1 MARDV
6 RGDDNAG
13 SVGGDCRNCQITNE
27 RMNEVMKGCRMARGI
42 SRVEFL
48 SLTSGDGSG
57 DNRIVLVDFWA
68 PWCGPCRMLGSL
80 LDEMSGELTAS
91 GVDVVKVNV
100 DDEPELAAEC
110 GVDSI
115 PLINV
120 YRGGQMVG
128 TKKGV
133 PTRSELLKLVG
144 E

>member
-1 MARDV
+1 MAR
-6 RGDDNAG
+6 
-13 SVGGDCRNCQITNE
+13 E
-27 RMNEVMKGCRMARGI
+27 I

-48 SLTSGDGSG
+48 SLTSGGASGGASGDGSESG
-57 DNRIVLVDFWA
+57 GESQTVLVDFWA
-68 PWCGPCRMLGSL
+68 PWCGPCRMLGRL
-80 LDEMSGELTAS
+80 LDEMSDELTAA

-120 YRGGQMVG
+120 YRGGRMIA

>member
-1 MARDV
+1 MARDIG
-6 RGDDNAG
+6 RH
-13 SVGGDCRNCQITNE
+13 
-27 RMNEVMKGCRMARGI
+27 
-42 SRVEFL
+42 EFAK
-48 SLTSGDGSG
+48 LTSGDGEEVNSSG
-57 DNRIVLVDFWA
+57 DAKTVLVDFWA
-68 PWCGPCRMLGSL
+68 PWCGPCRMLGRL
-80 LDEMSGELTAS
+80 LEEMSGELAEMK
-91 GVDVVKVNV
+91 VDVVKVNV